1 MFILN
6 KFFGDYHTHTTMSDG
21 KNSVSDLVRYA
32 EKNGFSELAITDH
45 GYGNVACAMTDD
57 KLKILRREADK
68 HNAQNTDLKILIG
81 VEADFVSY
89 DGSIDLTE
97 DRFQA
102 FDVVTVGFHRFV
114 KTKKFSE
121 WFGLEFYNGFLAKR
135 FGASE
140 KRRRKNTDMVVS
152 ALERYDVDILAHIN
166 HYLKVDA
173 KRVGEVCAKRGT
185 YVEMNQ
191 KHLDVLEEVIDEL
204 LETDCLF
211 IANSDNHDVKKCD
224 NLDKVAEFVERH
236 NIPESRVVNL
246 GKTPTFKNHGGQ
258 NGKS

>member
-1 MFILN
+1 MN
-6 KFFGDYHTHTTMSDG
+6 KFFGDYHTHTTLSDG
-21 KNSVSDLVRYA
+21 KNSVSDLVSYA
-32 EKNGFSELAITDH
+32 RKNGFSEIAVTDH
-45 GYGNVACAMTDD
+45 GYGNLACALTDEKVK
-57 KLKILRREADK
+57 KLRAEADK
-68 HNAQNTDLKILIG
+68 LNAESNGPKILVG
-81 VEADFVSY
+81 VEADFVGY
-89 DGSIDLTE
+89 DGSIDLSD
-97 DRFQA
+97 DRFSM
-102 FDVVTVGFHRFV
+102 FDVVTLGFHRFV
-114 KTKKFSE
+114 KIKTKKPSE
-121 WFGLEFYNGFLAKR
+121 WFDLEFYNGFLAKR
-135 FGASE
+135 FGVSE
-140 KRRRKNTDMVVS
+140 KQRRKNTDMVVS